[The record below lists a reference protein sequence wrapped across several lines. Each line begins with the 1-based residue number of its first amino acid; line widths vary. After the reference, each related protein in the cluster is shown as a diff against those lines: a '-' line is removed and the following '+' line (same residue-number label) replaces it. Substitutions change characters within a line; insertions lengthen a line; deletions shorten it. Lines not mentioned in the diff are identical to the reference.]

1 MPGSGVHA
9 RLPPAAPLFCFLA
22 EQLDWV
28 TPAHSAGVLGSG
40 TGRGPRG
47 GAGLAC
53 DLPLCLSAHGPQC
66 GITGQ
71 TPPRAQ
77 TPRGS
82 RGRRR
87 WRSTRT
93 ASPRATSLKRQ
104 GLSRVFPRVNLQRRD
119 SLSDFN
125 TRANAPRGPPRHIR
139 TKTTVDLKDGLVLGS
154 RPEHGDQRQ
163 RPQDTQ
169 ASCQPRRPAFLL
181 SPSQAS
187 AKVKGMTPHPP

>member
-1 MPGSGVHA
+1 MLASLVTCLCASAPRDPSVGSPARRLPEPKHPVGAGEGGGGGVHGQ
-9 RLPPAAPLFCFLA
+9 LPR
-22 EQLDWV
+22 V
-28 TPAHSAGVLGSG
+28 
-40 TGRGPRG
+40 
-47 GAGLAC
+47 
-53 DLPLCLSAHGPQC
+53 
-66 GITGQ
+66 
-71 TPPRAQ
+71 
-77 TPRGS
+77 
-82 RGRRR
+82 
-87 WRSTRT
+87 
-93 ASPRATSLKRQ
+93 RATSLTRQ
-104 GLSRVFPRVNLQRRD
+104 GRSCVFPRVNLQRRD